1 MLQFHAVSRKR
12 KPFSKRLPDYGEINY
27 SRAADRK
34 ISREDVFEYET
45 FRRSLMNQEEK
56 WYPVPDPDCQ
66 EPSWKSRHYLTCN
79 MMHEGDYF
87 SDVNVQNVGS
97 GFSRVAWAVQD
108 YTMETSV
115 LKMLK
120 LIHNVTL
127 DTLDEVHLDAIIM
140 EELSSS
146 PRIMD
151 MHSFCGTSVIATNMA
166 YSVLDEITPPGSKL
180 WSSLPSH
187 RVVLRNR
194 LSPSTKLRYALEMA
208 ESIADLH
215 GRAIIHG
222 DIHLGQWARKRPDDR
237 LVLNDFNLAKVL
249 SWNAT
254 NGKYCKA
261 QSGRGNG
268 NYRSPEEVEWTG
280 LDEKIDVYSFGNN
293 IFALLTGRTV
303 SVENRDQKKA
313 VAKYSVATNAFFK
326 TKSFVERKLVEIMIR
341 CWDFNPKTRPS
352 IFDVVKFLRD
362 TTEQDNMRTLMNVEN
377 EALLVTQH

>member
-1 MLQFHAVSRKR
+1 
-12 KPFSKRLPDYGEINY
+12 
-27 SRAADRK
+27 
-34 ISREDVFEYET
+34 
-45 FRRSLMNQEEK
+45 
-56 WYPVPDPDCQ
+56 
-66 EPSWKSRHYLTCN
+66 
-79 MMHEGDYF
+79 
-87 SDVNVQNVGS
+87 
-97 GFSRVAWAVQD
+97 
-108 YTMETSV
+108 METSV

-120 LIHNVTL
+120 LIRNVTS

-268 NYRSPEEVEWTG
+268 N
-280 LDEKIDVYSFGNN
+280 
-293 IFALLTGRTV
+293 V
-303 SVENRDQKKA
+303 SV
-313 VAKYSVATNAFFK
+313 
-326 TKSFVERKLVEIMIR
+326 L
-341 CWDFNPKTRPS
+341 
-352 IFDVVKFLRD
+352 
-362 TTEQDNMRTLMNVEN
+362 LM
-377 EALLVTQH
+377 LLLHYISLQ